1 MFIVLFK
8 ALAHEVAREV
18 DDTKARLRRKQK
30 SLNEGN
36 RVSKCSLE
44 KAASILNM
52 TETDLVDM
60 LETDEVSVDYDVD

>member
-1 MFIVLFK
+1 M
-8 ALAHEVAREV
+8 AREV
-18 DDTKARLRRKQK
+18 DDTKARLRRKRK

-60 LETDEVSVDYDVD
+60 LETDEVSVDYDVDKKLRGKSSRSYR